1 MSFTRAGVNSRLKD
15 KEGGDQNRHH
25 RSGAQKRPS
34 LAAAIQA
41 SAASRRAVKSICP
54 GSSRS

>member
-1 MSFTRAGVNSRLKD
+1 MSFTRAGVNSRLKG

-41 SAASRRAVKSICP
+41 SAASRRAVKKLLL
-54 GSSRS
+54 RHQ